1 MNNFRFSIGKILFS
15 IGGWYVFFLFL
26 YDSYI
31 KNLLYNI
38 YIHLVIVSL
47 ILSISIIIFVIEEI
61 FKFKGFIVNNWL
73 NIFLFIGFI
82 FAIITIIAPFFYLIF
97 ILFFIS

>member
-31 KNLLYNI
+31 KNLSYNI
-38 YIHLVIVSL
+38 YIHLVIICL
-47 ILSISIIIFVIEEI
+47 ILSSSVIIFVIEEN

-73 NIFLFIGFI
+73 NIVLFIGFI
-82 FAIITIIAPFFYLIF
+82 FSVITIIAPIFYIIS
-97 ILFFIS
+97 ILFFSS